1 MQFPIYFGALM
12 TRAVFATTLSSAMF
26 ADLSLNRERKKRSE
40 SFMK

>member
-12 TRAVFATTLSSAMF
+12 TRAVFATLSSAMF